1 MNVNATT
8 SIVTNVIIAFPIE
21 NPNSKY
27 IINVIIAMIITT
39 GTKTP
44 DILSTI
50 FAIGVFVLLASITS
64 LTISDTVDSF
74 PIFSALYFINPS

>member
-1 MNVNATT
+1 
-8 SIVTNVIIAFPIE
+8 
-21 NPNSKY
+21 
-27 IINVIIAMIITT
+27 MIITT